1 MAVASTPQYVIYPLV
16 YNAHP
21 SSYRVVRQPVYQRNT
36 QNVHHL
42 NKSNVD
48 CQNFRFRLVHYSYL
62 RLRRVMMA
70 WLCRMGTDVHMAI
83 QMKLYL
89 TPNI

>member
-1 MAVASTPQYVIYPLV
+1 VIYPLV

-42 NKSNVD
+42 NTVQTQ
-48 CQNFRFRLVHYSYL
+48 QNIVQLSLKFLPE
-62 RLRRVMMA
+62 
-70 WLCRMGTDVHMAI
+70 
-83 QMKLYL
+83 
-89 TPNI
+89 TPLN

>member
-16 YNAHP
+16 YNVHP

-42 NKSNVD
+42 NTVQTQ
-48 CQNFRFRLVHYSYL
+48 QNIVQLSLKFLPE
-62 RLRRVMMA
+62 
-70 WLCRMGTDVHMAI
+70 
-83 QMKLYL
+83 
-89 TPNI
+89 TPLN